1 MRDTPLTDVPERF
14 RTRLRC
20 CSRCYIDRASVPQ
33 SSSRSQVPLVAKR
46 SAVLAAADPP
56 EFEDFEREC
65 FGDEDGCDL
74 WSRRASVSHAV
85 ERFSSVEGGFRTV
98 L

>member
-1 MRDTPLTDVPERF
+1 MHHGEGEHSTQRARDPTMRGPAAGPAPPEGFEWGYDSSEPDSVRADTD
-14 RTRLRC
+14 
-20 CSRCYIDRASVPQ
+20 
-33 SSSRSQVPLVAKR
+33 
-46 SAVLAAADPP
+46 AAGPPP
-56 EFEDFEREC
+56 EFDDFEREC